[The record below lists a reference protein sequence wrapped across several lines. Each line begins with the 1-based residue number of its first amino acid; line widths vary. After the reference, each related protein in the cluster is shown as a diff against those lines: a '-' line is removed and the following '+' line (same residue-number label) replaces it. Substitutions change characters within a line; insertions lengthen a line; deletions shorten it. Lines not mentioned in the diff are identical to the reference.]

1 MWYRCMMYQIYTA
14 HSILL
19 LLHEEV
25 TAELQSE
32 VDSVVNALHCCSLL
46 ITLQEITAR
55 VLLITSQI
63 DA

>member
-1 MWYRCMMYQIYTA
+1 MMYHIYTV